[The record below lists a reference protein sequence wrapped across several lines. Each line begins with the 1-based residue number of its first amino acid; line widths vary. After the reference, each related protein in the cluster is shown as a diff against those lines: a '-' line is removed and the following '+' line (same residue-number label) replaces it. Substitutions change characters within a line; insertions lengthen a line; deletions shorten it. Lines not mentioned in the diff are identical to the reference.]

1 MSEAESSTPE
11 PSQNDALDLSS
22 LRLMPAWVG
31 DFGKEEKIIERFGDR
46 EDRPQRGDRNE
57 RRGGGGLVGIV
68 ALVAEVVLV
77 NVVLEGAAAR
87 GRAVMVPEGRHV
99 EIVVMAR
106 AEVRVVSAIVTVA
119 AKEAVIS
126 VPSVSGCR
134 SRRTSR

>member
-1 MSEAESSTPE
+1 MIAKT
-11 PSQNDALDLSS
+11 ALNVVIA
-22 LRLMPAWVG
+22 MNAVAVVA
-31 DFGKEEKIIERFGDR
+31 
-46 EDRPQRGDRNE
+46 
-57 RRGGGGLVGIV
+57 LVGIV